1 MPCSFHFDWVH
12 FSGSVRFGSK
22 FTGIRV
28 FSVPV
33 SGIKTTIWVI
43 NMENWFHDQDR
54 VNPKGQTWET
64 PRKHMTHHLG
74 PCTSHFCFFWKKM
87 CRNRGFGS
95 NGSTYSIAPRVP
107 LSVPGIRFRGMSHGA
122 PKMPG
127 IGETLISTQ
136 AYFLPRLSENCA
148 RVFGSCRVA

>member
-1 MPCSFHFDWVH
+1 MSSQGETLQFNRAGRRGEGTILVMTRDSPI
-12 FSGSVRFGSK
+12 SGSVRFGSK

-33 SGIKTTIWVI
+33 SCIKTTIWVI

-74 PCTSHFCFFWKKM
+74 PCTSHFSLFWKEM
-87 CRNRGFGS
+87 CGNRGFGS
-95 NGSTYSIAPRVP
+95 NGSTY
-107 LSVPGIRFRGMSHGA
+107 
-122 PKMPG
+122 
-127 IGETLISTQ
+127 T
-136 AYFLPRLSENCA
+136 
-148 RVFGSCRVA
+148 